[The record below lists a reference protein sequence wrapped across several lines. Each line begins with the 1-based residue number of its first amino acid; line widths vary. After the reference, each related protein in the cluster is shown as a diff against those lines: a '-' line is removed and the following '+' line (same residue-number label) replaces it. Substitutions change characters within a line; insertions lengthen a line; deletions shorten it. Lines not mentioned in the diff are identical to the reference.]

1 MPFGSEI
8 LLKLYRSKIISDN
21 LAPVSTDDTI
31 YRNAAYAK
39 CNGVLEYKSWTTAM
53 QEDHLLEMA
62 VVDYGHSLS
71 VNQDSQNR
79 IYVATGHAFKLV
91 HRKCRLEIESP
102 LQCTNYTVQS
112 DRCHTVSHMTGVT
125 EDEIASKSLREL
137 LITQSITTTGLTN
150 PTSATTTTYP
160 HNSTACFRCDG
171 LTSIDDKP
179 QCESDKITD
188 SVLVD
193 MGLVEEAMETGMQ
206 LETIRTNTTCAQ
218 NYIQSLNRRDD
229 GTVGF
234 LSCLLI
240 LNI

>member
-1 MPFGSEI
+1 MPFVSEI
-8 LLKLYRSKIISDN
+8 ILKLYLSKIISDN

-31 YRNAAYAK
+31 YRNAAYAQ
-39 CNGVLEYKSWTTAM
+39 CNGVLKYEPWKTAI
-53 QEDHLLEMA
+53 QEDHLLEIA

-71 VNQDSQNR
+71 VDYDNQDT
-79 IYVATGHAFKLV
+79 IYVAPGHAFKLV
-91 HRKCRLEIESP
+91 HRKCRLEIESS

-112 DRCHTVSHMTGVT
+112 DRCQAVSHMTDVT
-125 EDEIASKSLREL
+125 EDEIAPKSLHEL
-137 LITQSITTTGLTN
+137 LIIQSITTTGLTT
-150 PTSATTTTYP
+150 PTSASTTAKP
-160 HNSTACFRCDG
+160 HNSTACFRCEG
-171 LTSIDDKP
+171 LTSIDDEP

-193 MGLVEEAMETGMQ
+193 MGLVEKAMETGM
-206 LETIRTNTTCAQ
+206 EIEIIHTNTTCAQ

-240 LNI
+240 